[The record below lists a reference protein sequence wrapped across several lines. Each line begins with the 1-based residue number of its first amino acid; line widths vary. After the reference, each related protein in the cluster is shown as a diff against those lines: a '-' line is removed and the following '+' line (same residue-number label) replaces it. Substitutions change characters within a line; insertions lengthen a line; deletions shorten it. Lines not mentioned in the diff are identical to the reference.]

1 MIRIKSTIKKWGS
14 YFILDLK
21 QLKYRYFNL
30 LRLTGTGQIFGE
42 KFCRGAFF
50 LGRKPDRIWKS
61 T

>member
-30 LRLTGTGQIFGE
+30 LRLTGTGQTFGE
-42 KFCRGAFF
+42 KFCRGVFF
-50 LGRKPDRIWKS
+50 
-61 T
+61 